1 MFNFAL
7 SMNAIVP
14 YSGFSCGGPLCRIIE
29 NNSSLIAGLV
39 STSIV
44 LHIPCYVFVVMHMH
58 NATSK
63 GLTNTLKLNNR
74 RIAAVMAVVI
84 AALAADVFGFAYFG
98 RNSDDAVTIK
108 NEPELRWLVNRT
120 GNVLVFGP
128 FGEAQHFKYADYA
141 FLQKVPPSES
151 RSSTIYMNR
160 KLLIIRQLLKSTAAY
175 CPTGSFTKCN
185 STMLVRQNCMMTCP
199 YLRGMVAYRNA
210 TPNFITTKSLT
221 CENGLMLNA
230 EGKKITNLM
239 RPTCAIRPSCNN
251 CPEIK
256 NEVDACPDGIECTA
270 KYLSNNINPEDDCQ
284 RIICDRG
291 ILTMYASN
299 KSMIYADQY
308 LYYGRGMYCIVA
320 NRWQNYSLDG
330 SIAGGTPYVDVNS
343 VNCRFP
349 IGCRSCTDPPVL
361 ITSANELPVNVS
373 AMYEI
378 NVNAVRRADEDFECS
393 NMTCAS
399 GYTPFFAHSSPK
411 FDYTHLFELTCA
423 VDGHWHYGHVY
434 FKYISATGFLS
445 SDVKFTCL
453 RKL

>member
-29 NNSSLIAGLV
+29 NNSSLIANFLRVLHIVEDWAENAKDALLINGLV

-151 RSSTIYMNR
+151 RAHIV
-160 KLLIIRQLLKSTAAY
+160 Y
-175 CPTGSFTKCN
+175 C
-185 STMLVRQNCMMTCP
+185 
-199 YLRGMVAYRNA
+199 A
-210 TPNFITTKSLT
+210 
-221 CENGLMLNA
+221 
-230 EGKKITNLM
+230 
-239 RPTCAIRPSCNN
+239 
-251 CPEIK
+251 K
-256 NEVDACPDGIECTA
+256 NEPST
-270 KYLSNNINPEDDCQ
+270 
-284 RIICDRG
+284 
-291 ILTMYASN
+291 
-299 KSMIYADQY
+299 
-308 LYYGRGMYCIVA
+308 
-320 NRWQNYSLDG
+320 
-330 SIAGGTPYVDVNS
+330 
-343 VNCRFP
+343 
-349 IGCRSCTDPPVL
+349 
-361 ITSANELPVNVS
+361 
-373 AMYEI
+373 
-378 NVNAVRRADEDFECS
+378 
-393 NMTCAS
+393 
-399 GYTPFFAHSSPK
+399 
-411 FDYTHLFELTCA
+411 
-423 VDGHWHYGHVY
+423 
-434 FKYISATGFLS
+434 
-445 SDVKFTCL
+445 
-453 RKL
+453 